1 MPEIEKPFRKTGDAA
16 ISESPLHPRRKSR
29 RIMVGPVPVGGGAP
43 ISVQSMTNTLT
54 ADVPATLQQ
63 IAELTAAGCDIVRVA
78 VPSQDDADALPEIV
92 KKSPIPVIADIHF
105 QSKYVFQAI
114 DAGCAAVRVNP
125 GNIRKFDEVGPS
137 ICKAATDAGISL
149 RIGVN
154 AGSLDKELYA
164 KYGGPT
170 PEALVA
176 SAMKEARMFEDVGFH
191 DFKISVKHHDVVT
204 MVQTYRLL
212 ASKGDW
218 PLHLGVTEAGPTW
231 QGTIKSCL
239 AFGALLAEGIGET
252 IVLFSVIALLIA
264 LRQLVFYLSGITEVI
279 LQNDMRSRLFRF
291 VLGRKLYAVKH
302 QAEAGSGKPGSDMLS
317 GDISQRLERDLSS
330 ASSVVTDILPT
341 IVVTLVQLF
350 GAFFLMRSIDSIL
363 AWSLLVLTPVVA
375 VCAKY
380 LGSRLKKMTLAI
392 REEESSIQMMIQET
406 VEHELTIKT
415 LQAESTVSGRVGSM
429 QQRLHHL
436 VRRRIRFTLISRL
449 LLAFTFS
456 YGYFGAFVYG
466 AIQLKNGLITFGV
479 MTAFLQLVGQIQSP
493 IMSLLGMI
501 PQLIHAS
508 ASVDRLVEIENTEQE
523 ESLVQADAS
532 VPLQRA
538 CGIRLQDVSYSYP
551 DERKKVVVSHF
562 SYDFRPAT
570 SVAIV
575 GETGCGKTT
584 ILRLLS
590 SIIQPDSGRIVLYD
604 ALGKETEGTGMRSH
618 IVYIEQGNTLM
629 SGTIRDNLLLAN
641 PVATDEQLTEALHV
655 ACADFVFSLPAG
667 MDTKIGEHATRLSGG
682 QAQRIAIARSLLRE
696 GNILLLD
703 EISSSLDA
711 ETEKLL
717 FDRLFTSY
725 ADKTII
731 CVTHRKEVADRCQEQ
746 IRL

>member
-1 MPEIEKPFRKTGDAA
+1 MRKYA
-16 ISESPLHPRRKSR
+16 LWFF
-29 RIMVGPVPVGGGAP
+29 
-43 ISVQSMTNTLT
+43 
-54 ADVPATLQQ
+54 
-63 IAELTAAGCDIVRVA
+63 
-78 VPSQDDADALPEIV
+78 SQM
-92 KKSPIPVIADIHF
+92 S
-105 QSKYVFQAI
+105 
-114 DAGCAAVRVNP
+114 AVR
-125 GNIRKFDEVGPS
+125 GRLL
-137 ICKAATDAGISL
+137 L
-149 RIGVN
+149 RII
-154 AGSLDKELYA
+154 AGLLQV
-164 KYGGPT
+164 
-170 PEALVA
+170 ALGLWLVWLC
-176 SAMKEARMFEDVGFH
+176 RRF
-191 DFKISVKHHDVVT
+191 IDVVIWRGN
-204 MVQTYRLL
+204 VLR
-212 ASKGDW
+212 
-218 PLHLGVTEAGPTW
+218 
-231 QGTIKSCL
+231 
-239 AFGALLAEGIGET
+239 ET

-302 QAEAGSGKPGSDMLS
+302 QTGAGSGKPASDMLS

-415 LQAESTVSGRVGSM
+415 L
-429 QQRLHHL
+429 
-436 VRRRIRFTLISRL
+436 
-449 LLAFTFS
+449 S

-532 VPLQRA
+532 IPLQRA

>member
-1 MPEIEKPFRKTGDAA
+1 MRKYALWFFRQM
-16 ISESPLHPRRKSR
+16 S
-29 RIMVGPVPVGGGAP
+29 
-43 ISVQSMTNTLT
+43 
-54 ADVPATLQQ
+54 
-63 IAELTAAGCDIVRVA
+63 
-78 VPSQDDADALPEIV
+78 
-92 KKSPIPVIADIHF
+92 
-105 QSKYVFQAI
+105 
-114 DAGCAAVRVNP
+114 AVR
-125 GNIRKFDEVGPS
+125 GRLL
-137 ICKAATDAGISL
+137 L
-149 RIGVN
+149 RII
-154 AGSLDKELYA
+154 AGLLQV
-164 KYGGPT
+164 
-170 PEALVA
+170 ALGLWLVWLC
-176 SAMKEARMFEDVGFH
+176 RRF
-191 DFKISVKHHDVVT
+191 IDVVIW
-204 MVQTYRLL
+204 R
-212 ASKGDW
+212 GDV
-218 PLHLGVTEAGPTW
+218 LR
-231 QGTIKSCL
+231 
-239 AFGALLAEGIGET
+239 ET

-302 QAEAGSGKPGSDMLS
+302 QAEAGSGKPASDMLS

-532 VPLQRA
+532 IPLQRA

-604 ALGKETEGTGMRSH
+604 AQGKMVEGTSMRSH

-667 MDTKIGEHATRLSGG
+667 MDTKIGEHATRLSGD

-696 GNILLLD
+696 GTFCCWMKSAHRWMPKPRSFFSTASLL
-703 EISSSLDA
+703 
-711 ETEKLL
+711 
-717 FDRLFTSY
+717 RMP
-725 ADKTII
+725 
-731 CVTHRKEVADRCQEQ
+731 
-746 IRL
+746 IRLLSVLRIGRRWQTDARSRYGCDEMT